1 MCVKVRHDVDATQL
15 RGTPTTTPL
24 APPNTHVADLAGGL
38 FHLAKISEGCHRCGA
53 RFSGSGGSFCSV
65 QVWVL
70 LQPAP
75 NIFRKKLVSQASRAS
90 RERLASAMAPWTEVT
105 FLADKTGK
113 QVKRIATNR
122 IRTSKYTLLSFFPMS
137 FFGQFRRFA
146 NLYFLL
152 QCGLMVVGQ
161 YTNLFQTSLNA
172 WSTTGTLLVV
182 MGVTLAM
189 EAKDDYYRH
198 TKDLEVNLKTVP
210 VLRTGAPNSP
220 EGMTGEATVVTW
232 EDIKVRYGGRENIV
246 GARVRVGGGGGGRP
260 ASNFAARCTG
270 VCA

>member
-1 MCVKVRHDVDATQL
+1 
-15 RGTPTTTPL
+15 
-24 APPNTHVADLAGGL
+24 
-38 FHLAKISEGCHRCGA
+38 
-53 RFSGSGGSFCSV
+53 
-65 QVWVL
+65 
-70 LQPAP
+70 
-75 NIFRKKLVSQASRAS
+75 
-90 RERLASAMAPWTEVT
+90 MAPWTEVT

-122 IRTSKYTLLSFFPMS
+122 IRTSKYTLLSFFPKS

-198 TKDLEVNLKTVP
+198 TKDREVNLKIVP
-210 VLRTGAPNSP
+210 VLRTGAPNSQ

-232 EDIKVRYGGRENIV
+232 EDIKVRYGGREKLV
-246 GARVRVGGGGGGRP
+246 GARVCVCVCVVWGGGGRP
-260 ASNFAARCTG
+260 ASNFVARCTG
-270 VCA
+270 VVLKGPLLRTD